1 MQSNAHTD
9 QEDSKIKND
18 FCQQN
23 LKNEKTQMHKLKTIS
38 VAIAI
43 LTETCDYL
51 VNRPLLQQ
59 TTSITALFGGG
70 GGGGEEEYWGGGRG
84 GHTMKPNLC

>member
-1 MQSNAHTD
+1 MRSNAHTD
-9 QEDSKIKND
+9 QADSTIKND
-18 FCQQN
+18 FFQQN

-51 VNRPLLQQ
+51 VSGPLLQQ
-59 TTSITALFGGG
+59 TTSIPALFGGRG
-70 GGGGEEEYWGGGRG
+70 EGGEEEYWGAGRG
-84 GHTMKPNLC
+84 GTR